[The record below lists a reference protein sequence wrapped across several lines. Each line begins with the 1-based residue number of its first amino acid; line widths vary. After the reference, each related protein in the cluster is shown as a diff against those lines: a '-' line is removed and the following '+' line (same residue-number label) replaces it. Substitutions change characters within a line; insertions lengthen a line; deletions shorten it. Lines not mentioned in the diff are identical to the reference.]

1 MKAIDLIRRLDKV
14 KEDIRGICAVKKDYP
29 SLPDYAFW
37 NTADDILHIAF
48 LDILEAYKELN
59 K

>member
-1 MKAIDLIRRLDKV
+1 MKAIDLVRRLDGI
-14 KEDIRGICAVKKDYP
+14 KEDIREICTVKKDYP
-29 SLPDYAFW
+29 SLPDYDFW

-59 K
+59 E